1 MVIVVVG
8 VKDKIQ
14 PPAFLFQR
22 LHDGSGFGGVYACG
36 QPADGIMNQIA
47 VVIRKAGNLLYLKSG
62 RHGSGLVVAADQGV

>member
-14 PPAFLFQR
+14 SPAFCFQR
-22 LHDGSGFGGVYACG
+22 LQDRPGVGGVDGCG
-36 QPADGIMNQIA
+36 QPADGVMNQVA

-62 RHGSGLVVAADQGV
+62 RNGSGLVVAADRGV